1 MPYENV
7 GYPTSRGAR
16 RQRRE
21 SKTRRRTRPSP
32 FSHVRTLTEAPL
44 SDFAVSRP
52 GWKMQLVR
60 PIRARGNPLETV
72 ESGTGK
78 DVAGFFAGMKA
89 GTGVDRGEGCE

>member
-1 MPYENV
+1 
-7 GYPTSRGAR
+7 
-16 RQRRE
+16 
-21 SKTRRRTRPSP
+21 
-32 FSHVRTLTEAPL
+32 
-44 SDFAVSRP
+44 
-52 GWKMQLVR
+52 MQLVR